1 MEFRKFQ
8 EQVENWMLR
17 VFGKKVLS
25 DKKERTHR
33 FIEEAIELAQ
43 VMGYTKEE
51 MQVMIDYVYNRPP
64 GEITQEVG
72 GVLHCLAALCTA
84 ENVSMNGAAIGILHY
99 CEERSDAIRSKHSR
113 KPDSI
118 ASNKNYSNGEE
129 KNTLPGS

>member
-8 EQVENWMLR
+8 NRVEDWMLK
-17 VFGKKVLS
+17 VFGKEVLN

-33 FIEEAIELAQ
+33 FIEEAVELAQ

-51 MQVMIDYVYNRPP
+51 MQAMIEYVYARPV

-84 ENVSMNGAAIGILHY
+84 ENVSMNGAAFCILKY
-99 CEERSDAIRSKHSR
+99 CEDRSDAIREKHSK

-118 ASNKNYSNGEE
+118 ASNKNYE
-129 KNTLPGS
+129 